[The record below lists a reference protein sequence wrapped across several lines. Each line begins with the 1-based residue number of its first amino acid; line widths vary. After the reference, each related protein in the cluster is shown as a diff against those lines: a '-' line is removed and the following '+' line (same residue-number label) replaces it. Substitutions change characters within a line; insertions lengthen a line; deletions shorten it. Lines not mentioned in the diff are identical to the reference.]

1 MCLTSLIYVQV
12 TEKCDRGNNKVSG
25 KRKRGAQWLNSE
37 SVLCKVTCEN
47 GGVYN
52 IYAGIR
58 GSLIE
63 MNMNLLDNPNIIN
76 QSLQPEEGLFLAI
89 TYLTL

>member
-1 MCLTSLIYVQV
+1 MQV
-12 TEKCDRGNNKVSG
+12 TEKLDRGDNKVSG

-37 SVLCKVTCEN
+37 SMLCKINCVN
-47 GGVYN
+47 GDVYN
-52 IYAGIR
+52 VYAGIR

-76 QSLQPEEGLFLAI
+76 QSLQLEEGLLFCV
-89 TYLTL
+89 